1 LRRFFGAGAPLACGA
16 LKAAVFVW
24 AFRKAEPTARPLL
37 WTLVAFD
44 LIVAA
49 ALSYSRWSTS
59 LSTTTSSRY
68 QYIPLL
74 CFGPLAGILV
84 ARLRSGARVAVLL
97 LCAGALAFPW
107 KRHAEQWDGWRG
119 GKLRAAI
126 ERADAAEHFDPRR
139 LPQAAPGS
147 WCGSTVF
154 IDALRRGRG
163 FVTGGAGSLCRPC

>member
-37 WTLVAFD
+37 WMLVAFD

-49 ALSYSRWSTS
+49 ALGYSRWSTS

-126 ERADAAEHFDPRR
+126 ERADAAEHFDPSSLTAGRARELVR
-139 LPQAAPGS
+139 LYG
-147 WCGSTVF
+147 
-154 IDALRRGRG
+154 LH
-163 FVTGGAGSLCRPC
+163 